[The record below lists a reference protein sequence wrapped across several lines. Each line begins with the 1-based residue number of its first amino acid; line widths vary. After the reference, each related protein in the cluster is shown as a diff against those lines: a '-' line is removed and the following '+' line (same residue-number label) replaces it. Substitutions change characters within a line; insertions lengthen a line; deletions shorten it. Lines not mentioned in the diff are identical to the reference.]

1 MKNYSL
7 PCFNEPIKGLIEKY
21 ESGRLTMI
29 YGNAASG
36 KTTSCLLAAIACA
49 RNKGKIIFVDT
60 ENSFDSDR
68 LKQLYYGDYKEILDN
83 IFLIQPK
90 TFEEQYETILKLK
103 KLCDNERIKLVIVD
117 TIGSMY
123 RKRLSDNPKGINK
136 IMAEQMAD
144 LVRIARDLNK
154 IVLIT
159 NQVGSKVDGTND
171 IKMVGGKMMENLSK
185 VIIKL
190 KKDDDK
196 RYAQLMKYKYEDKD
210 KIHPNLNEKKEFKIK
225 EKGLFILE

>member
-1 MKNYSL
+1 MKFSI
-7 PCFNEPIKGLIEKY
+7 PCFNEPIKELIDKY

-36 KTTSCLLAAIACA
+36 KTTSCLLASIACA

-60 ENSFDSDR
+60 ENSFNSER
-68 LKQLYYGDYKEILDN
+68 LKQLYYGDVKEILDN

-103 KLCDNERIKLVIVD
+103 KLCDNEKIKLVIVD
-117 TIGSMY
+117 TIGSLY
-123 RKRLSDNPKGINK
+123 RKRLNENPKGINK
-136 IMAEQMAD
+136 MMAEQMAN

-154 IVLIT
+154 VVLIT
-159 NQVGSKVDGTND
+159 NQVSAKVDGTNEV
-171 IKMVGGKMMENLSK
+171 KMVGGKMMENLSK

-190 KKDDDK
+190 KKEDNK
-196 RYAQLMKYKYEDKD
+196 RYAKLIKYKYDEED
-210 KIHPNLNEKKEFKIK
+210 KIHPNLDEKIK
-225 EKGLFILE
+225 FEIKENGLFILE

>member
-1 MKNYSL
+1 MENYSL
-7 PCFNEPIKGLIEKY
+7 PCFNEPIKELIEKY
-21 ESGRLTMI
+21 ESGKLTMI

-36 KTTSCLLAAIACA
+36 KTTSCLLAAIAAA

-60 ENSFDSDR
+60 EHSFDSDR
-68 LKQLYYGDYKEILDN
+68 LKQLYYGDYNEILDN

-103 KLCDNERIKLVIVD
+103 KLCDNDKIKLVIVD
-117 TIGSMY
+117 TIGSLY

-136 IMAEQMAD
+136 MMAEQMAN

-154 IVLIT
+154 IVIVT
-159 NQVGSKVDGTND
+159 NQVGSKVDGTTD

-185 VIIKL
+185 VIIEL
-190 KKDDDK
+190 KKEDDI
-196 RYAQLMKYKYEDKD
+196 RYAKLIKYKYDEED
-210 KIHPNLNEKKEFKIK
+210 KIHPNLDEKIEFKIK
-225 EKGLFILE
+225 NNGLILE

>member
-1 MKNYSL
+1 MKNYFL
-7 PCFNEPIKGLIEKY
+7 PPFNEPIRELIDKY

-49 RNKGKIIFVDT
+49 RTKGKIIFVDT
-60 ENSFDSDR
+60 ENSFNSER
-68 LKQLYYGDYKEILDN
+68 LKQLYYGDVNEILDN

-103 KLCDNERIKLVIVD
+103 KLCDNKRIKLVIVD
-117 TIGSMY
+117 TIGSLY
-123 RKRLSDNPKGINK
+123 RKILSENPKGINK
-136 IMAEQMAD
+136 QMAEQMAN

-154 IVLIT
+154 VVLVT
-159 NQVGSKVDGTND
+159 NQVSSKVDGTND

-190 KKDDDK
+190 KKDDEK
-196 RYAQLMKYKYEDKD
+196 RYAKLIKYKYEEEG
-210 KIHPNLNEKKEFKIK
+210 KIHPNLNEKIEFKIK
-225 EKGLFILE
+225 ENGLFILV